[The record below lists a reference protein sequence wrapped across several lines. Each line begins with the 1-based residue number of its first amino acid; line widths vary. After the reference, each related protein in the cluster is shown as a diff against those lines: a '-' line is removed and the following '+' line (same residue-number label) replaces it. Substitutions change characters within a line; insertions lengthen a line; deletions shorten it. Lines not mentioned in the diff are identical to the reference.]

1 MLFRSVAAA
10 LLIVTSL
17 VCATTARAEVMIVLP
32 INLTGLDPGARFVQP
47 KCYGFGADGRMGELA
62 RGALP
67 FQPVTGGRFVQT
79 VHIPL
84 RRTEAAGGPVTEY
97 ACGVDVWGTRRD
109 GVAYTFSIPALRA
122 FYRASETLRLSRR
135 AWGMLGTSWSWPG
148 DGLETFRG
156 VIAPVAKG
164 LSPEYFSGGV
174 LLPDQVRALAEV
186 EAAPASAEC
195 PCGYGAGG
203 AMGQPVHR
211 PSYGPSW
218 IGCRNSK

>member
-79 VHIPL
+79 VHIRDRNFNRGGSTI
-84 RRTEAAGGPVTEY
+84 RRV
-97 ACGVDVWGTRRD
+97 
-109 GVAYTFSIPALRA
+109 
-122 FYRASETLRLSRR
+122 
-135 AWGMLGTSWSWPG
+135 
-148 DGLETFRG
+148 
-156 VIAPVAKG
+156 
-164 LSPEYFSGGV
+164 
-174 LLPDQVRALAEV
+174 
-186 EAAPASAEC
+186 
-195 PCGYGAGG
+195 
-203 AMGQPVHR
+203 
-211 PSYGPSW
+211 
-218 IGCRNSK
+218 